1 MASLTI
7 RNIDD
12 SLKANLRLV
21 AARHG
26 RSMEEEVRQILQ
38 QSLLREKG
46 LEGLGS
52 RIAQRFS
59 AVGEVGLPQVVRSMP
74 RPFPDISTDDSL

>member
-52 RIAQRFS
+52 RIAQRFA
-59 AVGEVGLPQVVRSMP
+59 AVGGVDLPQVVRTMP
-74 RPFPDISTDDSL
+74 RPSPEISTDDPL